1 MATLIQPVQGKTSN
15 QALKV
20 AFEHHKAQRY
30 PQARAIYEQILQY
43 DPSNAHALH
52 LLGVLEFHVGRY
64 MRAVEFME
72 RAIAVRG
79 NIADFHTN
87 LGEAWR
93 ALDAYEKAI
102 ACHQRA
108 IELEPTNAD
117 IRVNLASALT
127 EASLVPAAREQYA
140 AAYQLLEGDTKALV
154 ALCDKLERL
163 NQPVGARVIVDAPKA
178 RYPAEPG
185 LTLIDAALNRREGNA
200 ELGIVKLEPLQSQAY
215 DPLLEIRVA
224 FELGRLYDRV
234 GRYGQAY
241 ASFEAA
247 NSLREQVS
255 LTPEIK
261 PEMALASLTGMSEI
275 LTPEWLASWQPVMPS
290 FERRAPVFL
299 VGFPRSGTTLLE
311 QITSSHSQICSA
323 EERPL
328 IEMLKSIL
336 DSCGMRYPDVI
347 ASLKEADIHAL
358 RAAYFEAADVVTGM
372 SPGKIL
378 LDKLPLHIIDMPF
391 IHRVFPDAKFIF
403 MLRHPMDSILSC
415 FMQDFQL
422 NGAMANFL
430 HLEDAAKFYDTVMRL
445 WRQSVELMP
454 VNYHIARYENLV
466 ANFNGET
473 QRLLDFLGL
482 PWEESLL
489 DYQKKAR
496 SRKMINTPSY
506 NQVSEPIYSRA
517 VYRWQRYEVFLA
529 PILPIID
536 PWVEYFGYKE

>member
-1 MATLIQPVQGKTSN
+1 
-15 QALKV
+15 
-20 AFEHHKAQRY
+20 
-30 PQARAIYEQILQY
+30 
-43 DPSNAHALH
+43 
-52 LLGVLEFHVGRY
+52 
-64 MRAVEFME
+64 
-72 RAIAVRG
+72 
-79 NIADFHTN
+79 
-87 LGEAWR
+87 
-93 ALDAYEKAI
+93 
-102 ACHQRA
+102 
-108 IELEPTNAD
+108 
-117 IRVNLASALT
+117 
-127 EASLVPAAREQYA
+127 
-140 AAYQLLEGDTKALV
+140 
-154 ALCDKLERL
+154 
-163 NQPVGARVIVDAPKA
+163 
-178 RYPAEPG
+178 
-185 LTLIDAALNRREGNA
+185 
-200 ELGIVKLEPLQSQAY
+200 
-215 DPLLEIRVA
+215 
-224 FELGRLYDRV
+224 
-234 GRYGQAY
+234 
-241 ASFEAA
+241 
-247 NSLREQVS
+247 
-255 LTPEIK
+255 
-261 PEMALASLTGMSEI
+261 
-275 LTPEWLASWQPVMPS
+275 
-290 FERRAPVFL
+290 
-299 VGFPRSGTTLLE
+299 
-311 QITSSHSQICSA
+311 
-323 EERPL
+323 
-328 IEMLKSIL
+328 
-336 DSCGMRYPDVI
+336 
-347 ASLKEADIHAL
+347 
-358 RAAYFEAADVVTGM
+358 VTGM